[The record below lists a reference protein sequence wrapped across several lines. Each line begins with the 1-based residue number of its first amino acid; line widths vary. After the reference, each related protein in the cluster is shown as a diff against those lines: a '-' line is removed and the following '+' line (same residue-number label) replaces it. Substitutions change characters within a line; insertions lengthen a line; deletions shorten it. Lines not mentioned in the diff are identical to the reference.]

1 MYITQSRK
9 ETLVLRKREWGYL
22 ELEITSDASFLHPV
36 KKQMTTADF
45 IGSMLQVEYLIE
57 KEKLHAGKNYGKL
70 TLKSPYQTLEHTVC
84 VYQKEQR
91 EAVPGKAG
99 RTYGTFQN
107 EVQTDGKLYPFPV
120 KTDDIR
126 RVGNWIE

>member
-1 MYITQSRK
+1 MPP
-9 ETLVLRKREWGYL
+9 
-22 ELEITSDASFLHPV
+22 FLHPV

-70 TLKSPYQTLEHTVC
+70 TLKALIRHWSIQS
-84 VYQKEQR
+84 VYIRKNR
-91 EAVPGKAG
+91 GSCAGKAG

-126 RVGNWIE
+126 RVGNGIE

>member
-1 MYITQSRK
+1 MDEKSKEYCDITQSSK

-91 EAVPGKAG
+91 EAVPEK
-99 RTYGTFQN
+99 R
-107 EVQTDGKLYPFPV
+107 EER
-120 KTDDIR
+120 IR
-126 RVGNWIE
+126 